1 MDSESSEKKTRRSEQ
16 RRAAQMMKRILV
28 HFRSQMDD
36 ELRPQGVT
44 TAQLQMLKAIRQEP
58 GASGAQLARYCY
70 ITPQSAQVLL
80 QDLERGGW
88 IFRVK
93 EEGHGRS
100 LVVGLTAEGEKLLNT
115 AERLAL
121 VIERR
126 LWKGVSD
133 EEVQGLN
140 RALEL
145 CLANLE
151 SEG

>member
-1 MDSESSEKKTRRSEQ
+1 
-16 RRAAQMMKRILV
+16 
-28 HFRSQMDD
+28 
-36 ELRPQGVT
+36 
-44 TAQLQMLKAIRQEP
+44 
-58 GASGAQLARYCY
+58 
-70 ITPQSAQVLL
+70 VLL